1 MRIDFRLIGVSFDH
15 ILDDLS
21 FLLIFF
27 LLAVLQSLLKR
38 LVDGNIGVD
47 FGFEGDFRHFK

>member
-1 MRIDFRLIGVSFDH
+1 MGIDFRLIGVPFDH

>member
-1 MRIDFRLIGVSFDH
+1 MGIDFRLIGVPFDH

-47 FGFEGDFRHFK
+47 FGFKGDF